1 MFIVINILALVT
13 SILILLA
20 LSSKNDFWTRFLGEM
35 YHAMGIALMAGAV
48 IGAFI
53 SSNTEQF
60 LLFFI
65 SGIVALILGVVLVLT
80 SEFLLV
86 KAQKQKTLQSPY

>member
-1 MFIVINILALVT
+1 MFIILNIIAFITAILV
-13 SILILLA
+13 LLA
-20 LSSKNDFWTRFLGEM
+20 LSSKNDFWTRFLGEI

-53 SSNTEQF
+53 ISNNSQF

-65 SGIVALILGVVLVLT
+65 AGIASLVLGVILVLT

-86 KAQKQKTLQSPY
+86 NAQKPIPSPY